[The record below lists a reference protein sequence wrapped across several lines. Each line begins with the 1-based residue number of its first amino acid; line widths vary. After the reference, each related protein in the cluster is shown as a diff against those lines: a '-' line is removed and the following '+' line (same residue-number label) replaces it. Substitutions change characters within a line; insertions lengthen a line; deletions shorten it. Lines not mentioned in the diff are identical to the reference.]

1 MKHLKVSE
9 AGSERDM
16 ANNNKFITYSAL
28 LVVIAIS
35 IGLRLSSMGEVIC
48 GDISIYSYMSHEMLM
63 GKLLYTELWD
73 HKPPGVLWLYMLGEL
88 IWGYGPKASV
98 YLGIVFTPVTVV
110 FIFLILRTLSN
121 TTTALLGALLWAL
134 ASNSVALEANQTNSE
149 LFINAFVVI
158 GLWAFIKAFKG
169 DRRGIYYLVSGSAF
183 AVATVIKMVAIFP
196 LAALCCYLLIDAK
209 RTRRAGTTGWGSA
222 VMSIITLSIPV
233 FILWVLVFGYFFVL
247 GRFAD
252 FWSVV
257 FAYNSGYSGSILLN
271 VWEFLANPRALFR
284 QHLKDV
290 WILVILS
297 FAWAIVSRREYGPV
311 KRSLLI
317 LFLFGVIVEIASPGR
332 FFSHYYQLAFPPLVI
347 LAALAFYDLGEYFK
361 RAIPGAPG
369 LALAAV
375 IVFSMANLIYYQ
387 AYYIKIGPEE
397 RSRHKY
403 KDRFND
409 AYLIAEYVKGKTE
422 ACETIYNWGDETII
436 LYYSKRSSASGLFNL
451 YPLRNDTEA
460 GRSEKLNKVRSDLK
474 TSPPAMII
482 WQKNFEAVE
491 SSVLSNFVRRNYSL
505 IDSYKK
511 YDIYEYKF
519 RKGCG

>member
-1 MKHLKVSE
+1 
-9 AGSERDM
+9 M
-16 ANNNKFITYSAL
+16 ANDNKFITYTAL
-28 LVVIAIS
+28 LAIIAIS
-35 IGLRLSSMGEVIC
+35 IALRLSSMGEVIC
-48 GDISIYSYMSHEMLM
+48 GDISIYSYMSHEMLT

-88 IWGYGPKASV
+88 IWGYGPNAST
-98 YLGIVFTPVTVV
+98 YLGLVFTPVTII
-110 FIFLILRTLSN
+110 FIFLILRGLSN
-121 TTTALLGALLWAL
+121 VKTALLGALLWAL

-158 GLWAFIKAFKG
+158 GLWAFIEAFKR
-169 DRRGIYYLVSGSAF
+169 DRKKNLYYLVSGTAF
-183 AVATVIKMVAIFP
+183 AIATVIKMVAVFP
-196 LAALCCYLLIDAK
+196 LAALCVYLLIDA
-209 RTRRAGTTGWGSA
+209 RRGRMAGTTGLGDA
-222 VMSIITLSIPV
+222 VRSIITLSVPV
-233 FILWVLVFGYFFVL
+233 FILWLLVFGYFLLL
-247 GRFAD
+247 GRFND

-311 KRSLLI
+311 KRSMLT
-317 LFLFGVIVEIASPGR
+317 LFLIGVIVEIASPGR

-347 LAALAFYDLGEYFK
+347 LASLAFYDLWEYFK
-361 RAIPGAPG
+361 KATPGAPR

-375 IVFSMANLIYYQ
+375 ILFTLANLIYYQ

-403 KDRFND
+403 KERFND
-409 AYLIAEYVKGKTE
+409 AHRVANFVKEST
-422 ACETIYNWGDETII
+422 APCETIYNWGDETIL

-460 GRSEKLNKVRSDLK
+460 GRSEKLERVRSDL
-474 TSPPAMII
+474 TAAPPAMIV
-482 WQKNFEAVE
+482 WQRNFEAVE
-491 SSVLSNFVRRNYSL
+491 TSVLNKFVRENYTL
-505 IDSYKK
+505 MKSYKK

-519 RKGCG
+519 RKGCGR